1 MKTSQQ
7 AEPSIRDGGIST
19 KSLIYLTFPAAL
31 SAMLNN
37 AYRVI
42 DQYAVQWLGVD
53 AQAAIASCTFVLIG
67 FFAFYSIFS
76 AGAIALVSRAVGS
89 ENVPEQKRLIGS
101 ALAASLISGIIIL
114 TASGTL
120 AHWTVK
126 SLGLQGNLADQA
138 ETYLRWHAL
147 YCLPQAVMPTLDAI
161 FIAYG
166 RTKTV
171 LLLQIIASVL
181 NLLLNPVCI
190 YALDLG
196 IGGSAMATGISEA
209 IAVIMGLVLLSRTK
223 GFDSR
228 SFRLNKYTLRI
239 ITVGLPM
246 CWGTLIY
253 ASVYWALIRWV
264 ISPLG
269 SAVNAALGIG
279 FSVLEGF
286 TWPVFWG
293 FSMGVASIVG
303 RCLGAGEL
311 SKAKQAIQIAFRL
324 LTLFGLLASAVF
336 WWGGEILSS
345 VFTNDADVLQ
355 QAILYAQ
362 VLAFSQLFVAYEAL
376 AEGILSGAGK
386 TKAIFYWSAPLNIV
400 RIPCCWLFAIHYG
413 YGAAAVWW
421 VINVSTI
428 LKALGKWSTVISG
441 RWQAY

>member
-7 AEPSIRDGGIST
+7 AGRSIREEGIST
-19 KSLIYLTFPAAL
+19 KSLIYLTFPTAL

-53 AQAAIASCTFVLIG
+53 AQAAIASCTFVLIA
-67 FFAFYSIFS
+67 FFAGYTIFAS
-76 AGAIALVSRAVGS
+76 GAISLVARAVGGGKIQ
-89 ENVPEQKRLIGS
+89 EQQRLIGS
-101 ALAASLISGIIIL
+101 ALMSALLAGILILS
-114 TASGTL
+114 ASGFL
-120 AHWTVK
+120 APWTVL
-126 SLGLQGNLADQA
+126 SLGLQGDLAVQA

-171 LLLQIIASVL
+171 LVLQITASAL

-190 YALDLG
+190 YVLGFG
-196 IGGSAMATGISEA
+196 IGGSAMATGISEG
-209 IAVIMGLVLLSRTK
+209 IAVILGLILLSRTQ
-223 GFDSR
+223 GFDFKV
-228 SFRLNKYTLRI
+228 FRLNKHALRI
-239 ITVGLPM
+239 IKVGLPM
-246 CWGTLIY
+246 CWGTLVF
-253 ASVYWALIRWV
+253 AGVYWALLRWV

-269 SAVNAALGIG
+269 PAVNAALGIG

-293 FSMGVASIVG
+293 FSMGIASIVG

-311 SKAKQAIQIAFRL
+311 AKAKKAIQLAFRL
-324 LTLFGLLASAVF
+324 VTLFGLLASSVF
-336 WWGGEILSS
+336 WWGGEVLAGM
-345 VFTNDADVLQ
+345 FTNDANVLQ
-355 QAILYAQ
+355 QAVLYAQ

-386 TKAIFYWSAPLNIV
+386 TKAIFYWSAPLNIL

-421 VINVSTI
+421 VINASTI
-428 LKALGKWSTVISG
+428 LKSLGKWSTVVSG
-441 RWQAY
+441 RWQV

>member
-7 AEPSIRDGGIST
+7 GEQSFREERIST
-19 KSLIYLTFPAAL
+19 LSLIYLTFPAAL

-53 AQAAIASCTFVLIG
+53 AQAAIASCTFVLIA
-67 FFAFYSIFS
+67 FFAGYTIFAS
-76 AGAIALVSRAVGS
+76 GAISLVARAVGS
-89 ENVPEQKRLIGS
+89 ENVQEQKRLIGS
-101 ALAASLISGIIIL
+101 ALTAAVVAGIIIL
-114 TASGTL
+114 SASGML
-120 AHWTVK
+120 APWTVK
-126 SLGLQGNLADQA
+126 SLGLQGELGQQA

-171 LLLQIIASVL
+171 LLLQVVASVL
-181 NLLLNPVCI
+181 NFLLNPVCI
-190 YALDLG
+190 YSLNFG
-196 IGGSAMATGISEA
+196 IGGAAMATGISEG
-209 IAVIMGLVLLSRTK
+209 IAVMIGFFLLSRTAH
-223 GFDSR
+223 FDIKA
-228 SFRLNKYTLRI
+228 FRLNEHALRI
-239 ITVGLPM
+239 IKVGLPM
-246 CWGTLIY
+246 CWGTLVF
-253 ASVYWALIRWV
+253 AGVYWALLRWV

-269 SAVNAALGIG
+269 PAVNAALGVG

-293 FSMGVASIVG
+293 FSMGIASIVG
-303 RCLGAGEL
+303 RCLGAGEVD
-311 SKAKQAIQIAFRL
+311 KALHAIQLAFKL
-324 LTLFGLLASAVF
+324 VTFFGLLASAVF
-336 WWGGEILSS
+336 WWGAEMLSGM
-345 VFTNDADVLQ
+345 FTNDAKVLE
-355 QAILYAQ
+355 QAVLYAH

-386 TKAIFYWSAPLNIV
+386 TKSIFYWSAPLNIL

-428 LKALGKWSTVISG
+428 LKTMGKWSTVISG
-441 RWQAY
+441 RWRV

>member
-1 MKTSQQ
+1 MTTNQSAQSAFRADK
-7 AEPSIRDGGIST
+7 IST
-19 KSLIYLTFPAAL
+19 ASLIYLTFPAAL

-53 AQAAIASCTFVLIG
+53 AQAAIASCTFVLIA
-67 FFAFYSIFS
+67 FFAGYTIFAS
-76 AGAIALVSRAVGS
+76 GAIALVARAVGS
-89 ENVPEQKRLIGS
+89 ENVQEQKRLIGS
-101 ALAASLISGIIIL
+101 ALTSAILAGVVILSLSGL
-114 TASGTL
+114 L
-120 AHWTVK
+120 APWTVK
-126 SLGLQGNLADQA
+126 SLGLRGNLAIQA
-138 ETYLRWHAL
+138 ETYLHWHAVF
-147 YCLPQAVMPTLDAI
+147 CLPQAVMPTLDAI

-171 LLLQIIASVL
+171 LALQIIASGL
-181 NLLLNPVCI
+181 NFVLNPVCI
-190 YALDLG
+190 YGLDFG

-209 IAVIMGLVLLSRTK
+209 IAVIIGLILLARTK
-223 GFDSR
+223 GFDSKA
-228 SFRLNKYTLRI
+228 FRLNKNSVRI
-239 ITVGLPM
+239 IQVGLPM
-246 CWGTLIY
+246 CWGTLVF
-253 ASVYWALIRWV
+253 AGVYWALLRWV

-269 SAVNAALGIG
+269 PAVNAALGIG

-293 FSMGVASIVG
+293 FSMGIASIVG

-311 SKAKQAIQIAFRL
+311 GKALQAIQLAFRL
-324 LTLFGLLASAVF
+324 LSLFGLLASAVF
-336 WWGGEILSS
+336 WWGGEFLARL
-345 VFTNDADVLQ
+345 FTNDVHVLS
-355 QAILYAQ
+355 QAVLYAK

-386 TKAIFYWSAPLNIV
+386 TKSIFYWSGPLNIL

-421 VINVSTI
+421 VINISTF

-441 RWQAY
+441 RWQAS

>member
-1 MKTSQQ
+1 MKSSQQ
-7 AEPSIRDGGIST
+7 AEQSFREKGIST

-53 AQAAIASCTFVLIG
+53 AQAAIASCTFVLIA
-67 FFAFYSIFS
+67 FFAGYTIFAS
-76 AGAIALVSRAVGS
+76 GAISLVARAVGS
-89 ENVPEQKRLIGS
+89 GNVDEQKRLIGS
-101 ALAASLISGIIIL
+101 ALTAALIAGVLIL
-114 TASGTL
+114 TASGVL
-120 AHWTVK
+120 APWTVK
-126 SLGLQGNLADQA
+126 SLGLQGNLAQQA

-147 YCLPQAVMPTLDAI
+147 YCLPQAIMPTLDAI

-171 LLLQIIASVL
+171 LLLQVIASLL
-181 NLLLNPVCI
+181 NFLLNPVCI
-190 YALDLG
+190 YTLKLG
-196 IGGSAMATGISEA
+196 IGGAAMATGISEGV
-209 IAVIMGLVLLSRTK
+209 AVLLGLFLLSRTTH
-223 GFDSR
+223 FDIKA
-228 SFRLNKYTLRI
+228 FRLNNHALRI
-239 ITVGLPM
+239 IKVGLPM
-246 CWGTLIY
+246 CWGTLVF
-253 ASVYWALIRWV
+253 AGVYWALLRWV

-269 SAVNAALGIG
+269 STVNAALGIG

-293 FSMGVASIVG
+293 FSMGIASIVG
-303 RCLGAGEL
+303 RCLGAGEIG
-311 SKAKQAIQIAFRL
+311 KAKHAIQLAFRL
-324 LTLFGLLASAVF
+324 VSLFGLLASAVF
-336 WWGGEILSS
+336 WWGGEVMSGL
-345 VFTNDADVLQ
+345 FTNDAKVLQ
-355 QAILYAQ
+355 QAVIYAQ

-386 TKAIFYWSAPLNIV
+386 TKAIFYWSAPLNIL

-428 LKALGKWSTVISG
+428 LKTLGKWSTVISG
-441 RWQAY
+441 RWQV

>member
-7 AEPSIRDGGIST
+7 GEQSFREERIST
-19 KSLIYLTFPAAL
+19 LSLIYLTFPAAL

-53 AQAAIASCTFVLIG
+53 AQAAIASCTFVLIA
-67 FFAFYSIFS
+67 FFAGYTIFAS
-76 AGAIALVSRAVGS
+76 GAISLVARAVGS
-89 ENVPEQKRLIGS
+89 ENVQEQKRLIGS
-101 ALAASLISGIIIL
+101 ALTAAVVAGVIIL
-114 TASGTL
+114 SASGML
-120 AHWTVK
+120 APWTVK
-126 SLGLQGNLADQA
+126 SLGLQGELGQQA

-171 LLLQIIASVL
+171 LLLQVIASVL
-181 NLLLNPVCI
+181 NFLLNPVCI
-190 YALDLG
+190 YSLNFG
-196 IGGSAMATGISEA
+196 IGGAAMATGISEG
-209 IAVIMGLVLLSRTK
+209 IAVMIGFFLLSRTAH
-223 GFDSR
+223 FDIKA
-228 SFRLNKYTLRI
+228 FRLNEHALRI
-239 ITVGLPM
+239 IKVGLPM
-246 CWGTLIY
+246 CWGTLVF
-253 ASVYWALIRWV
+253 AGVYWALLRWV

-269 SAVNAALGIG
+269 PAVNAALGVG

-293 FSMGVASIVG
+293 FSMGIASIVG
-303 RCLGAGEL
+303 RCLGAGEVD
-311 SKAKQAIQIAFRL
+311 KALYAIQLAFKL
-324 LTLFGLLASAVF
+324 VTFFGLLASAVF
-336 WWGGEILSS
+336 WWGAELLSS
-345 VFTNDADVLQ
+345 MFTNDVKVLE
-355 QAILYAQ
+355 QAVLYAH

-386 TKAIFYWSAPLNIV
+386 TKSIFYWSAPLNIL

-428 LKALGKWSTVISG
+428 LKTVGKWSTVISG
-441 RWQAY
+441 RWRF